1 MTRKDDLLKVARI
14 AVNTFQND
22 IDGPFVL
29 PSGHK
34 DVLIQR
40 IHGVLLQVEREVLS
54 RIEDQI
60 RTNAFIRGNDQ
71 YKERTALNEMA
82 DWCKEQKETL

>member
-1 MTRKDDLLKVARI
+1 MTRREELLRVSRV

-34 DVLIQR
+34 NVLIQR
-40 IHGVLLQVEREVLS
+40 IYGVLLQVEREVWES
-54 RIEDQI
+54 VMTHI
-60 RTNAFIRGNDQ
+60 RAVPSDPHMTSTGTLLLLHKWAR
-71 YKERTALNEMA
+71 
-82 DWCKEQKETL
+82 EQKEAL

>member
-1 MTRKDDLLKVARI
+1 MTRREELLRVARV

-34 DVLIQR
+34 NVLIQR
-40 IHGVLLQVEREVLS
+40 IYGVLLQVEREVWAKVVDK
-54 RIEDQI
+54 IESEMEKENESTDDQI
-60 RTNAFIRGNDQ
+60 WEIR
-71 YKERTALNEMA
+71 
-82 DWCKEQKETL
+82 DWCKEQKEAL

>member
-1 MTRKDDLLKVARI
+1 MTRREELLRVARV

-34 DVLIQR
+34 NVLIQR
-40 IHGVLLQVEREVLS
+40 IYGVLLQVEREVWD
-54 RIEDQI
+54 R
-60 RTNAFIRGNDQ
+60 
-71 YKERTALNEMA
+71 ALENIA
-82 DWCKEQKETL
+82 DMRAAEWIKKQKEAL

>member
-1 MTRKDDLLKVARI
+1 MTRKDELLRVARV

-34 DVLIQR
+34 NVLIQR
-40 IHGVLLQVEREVLS
+40 IYGVLLQVER
-54 RIEDQI
+54 
-60 RTNAFIRGNDQ
+60 
-71 YKERTALNEMA
+71 
-82 DWCKEQKETL
+82 